1 MEKIDTF
8 NIRVYAII
16 EHFGKILLI
25 REYYAGENLIKF
37 PGGGLEYG
45 EGIIEALERELKEE
59 LNIELKSFTHFY
71 TQEDFLRSKFNL
83 NQQIITIYYRVEVSN
98 IDRIKI
104 IDKQIH
110 EIIWQPINKLK
121 EIEIP
126 LPIDKLVVDKIV
138 NK

>member
-25 REYYAGENLIKF
+25 REHYAGENLIKF

-59 LNIELKSFTHFY
+59 LSLELKSFTHFY

-83 NQQIITIYYRVEVSN
+83 NQQIITIYYKAEVSN

-104 IDKQIH
+104 TDQQIH
-110 EIIWQPINKLK
+110 EIIWQPINKLG
-121 EIEIP
+121 EIEVP
-126 LPIDKLVVDKIV
+126 LPIDKLVVDKII
-138 NK
+138 NE